1 MLKSPD
7 FDLEELKATALQDLK
22 QRWSSADRKEKE
34 AARYKI
40 FQDKMIMYFNNYY
53 EDKFK
58 DEKAKME
65 DLITRLL
72 NQEKDM
78 HFCKTQLQRMIVT
91 LDSYDTI
98 INEKADSINV
108 KVQQQV
114 SSFKSQLVVQLM
126 QLKDNLDER
135 LETVQKHLT
144 DVDSKNEVYDE
155 LKTNHE
161 RSFEIIQQH
170 SKELKVN
177 DSKFFNLRSDITD
190 LQQRD
195 EETRMTLA
203 NVNMNILNNHKL
215 IDKNFK
221 LSEFKVDELNGFFS
235 EEITWLKNISK
246 NFHVSFHDYKE
257 NNENT
262 LLKLNK
268 TIDLILSG
276 ETSYET
282 YKLLLKSISHYYKQY
297 EFYKLIGIQQQL
309 FVQRKENGGGALD
322 EKILKM
328 LNSLKNDF
336 SEKFLKEQRIK
347 IANELSECA
356 RRIAFYIVVKT
367 DNYVTSYYILNHLL
381 KVNSNFDHLAHD
393 SNNNPNK
400 TMKKTPEKQKKDAFK
415 NPFENTT
422 SEDAPMPF
430 APAVNNNT
438 NNTTGSTTTG
448 NTHNTSSNTN
458 PSKKGNKTH
467 TTKKYSYDDNEY
479 LNKKF
484 FPNHP
489 MPATMN
495 AANINI
501 ESVREEYL
509 KKIKTELTDLIN
521 NNGKNKDEKR
531 SLSLLIHDN
540 PNDNNNND
548 DVPLSHDSIL
558 DYLTVNRANQLII
571 QDIREKF
578 LIQFMRVIN
587 LTLSSF
593 PKIPLF
599 NGVQSFLRT
608 NALHSP
614 TRGGV
619 VGGGAGEFM
628 QDMDLTHN
636 ETCLA
641 CNRPMIL
648 QEQPGGNQKP
658 DFTTSIHNKRP
669 KSASAMSSTYHHKN
683 PFANIQFQPFMM
695 TLAGGG
701 GGSAGNT
708 TFVPITLS
716 EQQQMNNNNQQ
727 NDPNREPSPPLIY
740 EDFPLP
746 SHSHDD
752 EQDQKAKRPE
762 LFLSKDEHDHST
774 PTTTTLEGRGR
785 ASSPPG
791 PLVNNNSSH
800 HLMKFKSSNLD
811 LSSSE
816 EAKNLFTNSGL
827 GKPPTAAVA
836 SSTATVTVP
845 VAKKTKG
852 MINSDFVTRTTLTPV
867 KAPPAPAPKNSSM
880 QVSQSVPNFSNSST
894 PGPEPLNNNART
906 YILET
911 QVPVMTGKEMLVDS
925 LAHQFPKEMTIH
937 SKHIEAG
944 LVAKMGNSNNNQQQP
959 TEENDRGIIFARKL
973 KGKEEN

>member
-40 FQDKMIMYFNNYY
+40 FQDKMINYFNNYY

-72 NQEKDM
+72 NQEKEM

-177 DSKFFNLRSDITD
+177 ESKFFNLRSDITD
-190 LQQRD
+190 LQQKD
-195 EETRMTLA
+195 EETKMTLA
-203 NVNMNILNNHKL
+203 NVNMNILSHHTL

-221 LSEFKVDELNGFFS
+221 LNEFKVDELNGFFS

-393 SNNNPNK
+393 NNNNPK
-400 TMKKTPEKQKKDAFK
+400 TMKKTPEKQKKDSFK
-415 NPFENTT
+415 NPFENNN
-422 SEDAPMPF
+422 SEDSQLPSAG
-430 APAVNNNT
+430 PAVNNN
-438 NNTTGSTTTG
+438 NATGSTTTTG
-448 NTHNTSSNTN
+448 NVHTTTSNNN
-458 PSKKGNKTH
+458 PPKKGNKTN

-489 MPATMN
+489 MPSTMS

-509 KKIKTELTDLIN
+509 KKIKNELTDLIN
-521 NNGKNKDEKR
+521 NSGKNKDEKR
-531 SLSLLIHDN
+531 NLSLLIHDN
-540 PNDNNNND
+540 PNDNKNDNNNND
-548 DVPLSHDSIL
+548 DIPLSHDSIL
-558 DYLTVNRANQLII
+558 DYLTINRSNQLII

-608 NALHSP
+608 NAFHSP
-614 TRGGV
+614 TLGGVGV
-619 VGGGAGEFM
+619 VGRPGGNEFM
-628 QDMDLTHN
+628 QDMDLTHS

-648 QEQPGGNQKP
+648 QENPGNQKP

-695 TLAGGG
+695 TLAGGEG
-701 GGSAGNT
+701 GPGNT
-708 TFVPITLS
+708 TFLPISLN
-716 EQQQMNNNNQQ
+716 EHQ
-727 NDPNREPSPPLIY
+727 NDPNRDPSPPLIY

-746 SHSHDD
+746 SHSHGD
-752 EQDQKAKRPE
+752 EEENDKKKRPE
-762 LFLSKDEHDHST
+762 LFLSKDEQDHATT

-785 ASSPPG
+785 GASSSSPPG

-811 LSSSE
+811 LSSLE
-816 EAKNLFTNSGL
+816 EAKNLPTTSG
-827 GKPPTAAVA
+827 
-836 SSTATVTVP
+836 
-845 VAKKTKG
+845 
-852 MINSDFVTRTTLTPV
+852 
-867 KAPPAPAPKNSSM
+867 
-880 QVSQSVPNFSNSST
+880 
-894 PGPEPLNNNART
+894 
-906 YILET
+906 
-911 QVPVMTGKEMLVDS
+911 
-925 LAHQFPKEMTIH
+925 
-937 SKHIEAG
+937 
-944 LVAKMGNSNNNQQQP
+944 
-959 TEENDRGIIFARKL
+959 
-973 KGKEEN
+973 